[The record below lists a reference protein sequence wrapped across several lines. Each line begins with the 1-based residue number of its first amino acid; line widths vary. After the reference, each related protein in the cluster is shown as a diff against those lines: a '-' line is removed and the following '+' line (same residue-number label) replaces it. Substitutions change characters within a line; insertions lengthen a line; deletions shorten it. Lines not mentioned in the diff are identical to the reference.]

1 MADPDP
7 VFWGVGVKDV
17 GGGGQTYHG
26 KNFLNG

>member
-7 VFWGVGVKDV
+7 VFLGGGVKE
-17 GGGGQTYHG
+17 GGGQTYHG